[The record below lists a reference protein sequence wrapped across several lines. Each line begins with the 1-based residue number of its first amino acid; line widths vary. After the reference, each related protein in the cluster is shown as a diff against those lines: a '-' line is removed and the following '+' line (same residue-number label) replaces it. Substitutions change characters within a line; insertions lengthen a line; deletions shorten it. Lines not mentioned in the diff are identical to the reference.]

1 MVDCVTHNQ
10 LKVNNMYGSKG
21 VANDVLDNQ
30 AVISSNARLLSDIL
44 SIHPSLSY
52 NWITTKVVTT
62 RHIETCL
69 CLHRIVSLFYLCVC
83 LTPAFF
89 VHNYL
94 DYERRIMLLIVQIN
108 ILDFAMRYRCKR
120 YLILLL
126 GDIWYSVYDF

>member
-62 RHIETCL
+62 RHVETCL

-89 VHNYL
+89 VHNCL
-94 DYERRIMLLIVQIN
+94 DYKRRIMLLIVQIN
-108 ILDFAMRYRCKR
+108 ILGFAMKYTCYHVFMNLCSFK
-120 YLILLL
+120 
-126 GDIWYSVYDF
+126 WY

>member
-62 RHIETCL
+62 RHVETCL
-69 CLHRIVSLFYLCVC
+69 CLHRIVSLFYLCVF

-89 VHNYL
+89 VHKCL
-94 DYERRIMLLIVQIN
+94 DYERRIVLFIVQIN
-108 ILDFAMRYRCKR
+108 ILSYPMKYRSER
-120 YLILLL
+120 YLILLI
-126 GDIWYSVYDF
+126 GDI